1 MLFKRKKV
9 QKETNIGA
17 RLGVDIGGTD
27 IKYAVVEGT
36 DIKLQKKVPTNQESV
51 EKLMDEIV
59 AVCKELHAE
68 YPYEKIGVGAPG
80 VIYDGLLSTDNL
92 PFKNYP
98 IAEELAKRLGMPV
111 MVDNDANCA
120 ALGEIIAGDGNNY
133 DNAILVTLGTG
144 VGGGVIVDRKILR
157 GRGGAGELG
166 HMIIQSENGL
176 PCNCGATGCWEQYA
190 SVRAFVR
197 QAVEAAEKH
206 PESVLGGL
214 YRENGEL
221 NGVLIFEALDKHCP
235 VAEAVFDT
243 YLDWICVGVYS
254 LKMIFDPEVIL
265 FGGGITK
272 RGDAFLEPLKKKLN
286 GLVCVK
292 IAKLQNE
299 AGALG
304 AAFLQN

>member
-1 MLFKRKKV
+1 MLFKKKTE
-9 QKETNIGA
+9 KKSKNLGA

-27 IKYAVVEGT
+27 IKYAVIEGT
-36 DIKLQKKVPTNQESV
+36 DIKVQKKVPTNQDSV

-59 AVCKELHAE
+59 AVCKELYAE
-68 YPYEKIGVGAPG
+68 CPYEKIGVGAPG

-92 PFKNYP
+92 PFKKYP
-98 IAEELAKRLGMPV
+98 IAKELEKRLGVPV
-111 MVDNDANCA
+111 AVDNDANCA
-120 ALGEIIAGDGNNY
+120 ALGEIVAGDGKNY

-176 PCNCGATGCWEQYA
+176 PCNCGGKGCWEQYA

-197 QAVEAAEKH
+197 QAEAAAENY
-206 PESVLGGL
+206 PDSILGEI
-214 YRENGEL
+214 YRENGSL
-221 NGVLIFEALDKHCP
+221 NGILIFEALDRHCP

-243 YLDWICVGVYS
+243 YLDWIIIGVRN

-265 FGGGITK
+265 LGGGITK
-272 RGDAFLEPLKKKLN
+272 RGDAFLEPLKKKL
-286 GLVCVK
+286 GDSVCVK
-292 IAKLQNE
+292 IAKLESE
-299 AGALG
+299 AGVFG
-304 AAFLQN
+304 AANL